1 MAKQLALFGLMTA
14 LWALNWFPIQRAE
27 KILSAT
33 AVVSGQRLPSLQR
46 LSKQVRLSSDSIRWV
61 HYTKDLRRSSGDNAV
76 GGIEH
81 IYLRLGVLSNASYE
95 QIQREL
101 VRLTEPS
108 TEAFQATRDL
118 SEVRSERWKL
128 ATIEH
133 QMALF
138 ELDRAREKNSQ
149 QDASQQDA
157 SQQDESSGD
166 QDSSTRASAVV
177 YRKLNAQT
185 ESQTE
190 SEPASQVTHQ
200 ATWESL
206 LTKFDQSAKRIEE
219 FESQLAKQR
228 LEASGTIAITG
239 SPRMGVMSTK
249 ASVPET
255 LCVIA
260 FASISCF
267 GLSFCLRRQVPTG
280 LSGPQELRGPRGP
293 RVPRGVDSATMLNR
307 MGMQHLGSIA
317 IELPSEICVGTA
329 NRVPE
334 FASLKSPGL
343 SDLKRIWVTRRIVDA
358 LMVVWLGLFAF
369 RFLSDANWREL
380 LFSTPLSAFSSMLL
394 GAY

>member
-27 KILSAT
+27 KILLAT

-46 LSKQVRLSSDSIRWV
+46 LSKQVRLASDSIRWV
-61 HYTKDLRRSSGDNAV
+61 HYTRDLRRSSGDNAV
-76 GGIEH
+76 GGLEH
-81 IYLRLGVLSNASYE
+81 IYLRLGVLSGASYE
-95 QIQREL
+95 QIQGEL

-108 TEAFQATRDL
+108 PESLQVPRDL
-118 SEVRSERWKL
+118 SAVRSERWKL

-133 QMALF
+133 QMAVF

-149 QDASQQDA
+149 QDDSQGLNP
-157 SQQDESSGD
+157 QQDESSGD
-166 QDSSTRASAVV
+166 QAASTKASAVV

-185 ESQTE
+185 EA
-190 SEPASQVTHQ
+190 EPASQVPHQ
-200 ATWESL
+200 ATWEAL
-206 LTKFDQSAKRIEE
+206 RTKFDQSAKRIEG
-219 FESQLAKQR
+219 FESQLAKLR

-260 FASISCF
+260 FAAISCF
-267 GLSFCLRRQVPTG
+267 GLSFCLRREVPTR
-280 LSGPQELRGPRGP
+280 LSGPRGQSAPRGI
-293 RVPRGVDSATMLNR
+293 DSATMLNR

-317 IELPSEICVGTA
+317 IEVPSEISIGTA
-329 NRVPE
+329 SRVTE
-334 FASLKSPGL
+334 SADVKSSGL
-343 SDLKRIWVTRRIVDA
+343 SDIKRIWVTRRIVDV

>member
-61 HYTKDLRRSSGDNAV
+61 HYTRDLRRSAGDNAV

-81 IYLRLGVLSNASYE
+81 IYLRLGVLSGASYE

-108 TEAFQATRDL
+108 TESFQAPRDL
-118 SEVRSERWKL
+118 IEVRSERWKL

-133 QMALF
+133 QMSLF

-149 QDASQQDA
+149 RDDSQQDD
-157 SQQDESSGD
+157 SQRDESSGD
-166 QDSSTRASAVV
+166 QDSSTKASAVV

-185 ESQTE
+185 ES
-190 SEPASQVTHQ
+190 EPASQVPYQ

-206 LTKFDQSAKRIEE
+206 RTKFDQSAKRIEG

-239 SPRMGVMSTK
+239 SPRMGVMSTR

-260 FASISCF
+260 FTTISCF
-267 GLSFCLRRQVPTG
+267 GLSFCLRRQVPTRLTG
-280 LSGPQELRGPRGP
+280 SRGPI
-293 RVPRGVDSATMLNR
+293 VPRGVDSATMLNR

-317 IELPSEICVGTA
+317 IELPSEISIGAA
-329 NRVPE
+329 NQAPE
-334 FASLKSPGL
+334 FASAKSPGL

>member
-46 LSKQVRLSSDSIRWV
+46 ISKQVRLSSDSIRWV
-61 HYTKDLRRSSGDNAV
+61 HYTRDLRRSSGDNAV

-81 IYLRLGVLSNASYE
+81 IYLRLGVLSGASYE

-108 TEAFQATRDL
+108 TESFQAPRDL
-118 SEVRSERWKL
+118 IEVRSERWKL

-133 QMALF
+133 QMSLF

-149 QDASQQDA
+149 RDDSQQDD
-157 SQQDESSGD
+157 SQRDESSGD
-166 QDSSTRASAVV
+166 QDSSTKASAVV

-185 ESQTE
+185 ES
-190 SEPASQVTHQ
+190 EPASQVPHQ

-206 LTKFDQSAKRIEE
+206 RTKFDQSAKRIEG

-228 LEASGTIAITG
+228 LEASGSIAITG
-239 SPRMGVMSTK
+239 SPRMGIMSTR

-260 FASISCF
+260 FTTISCF
-267 GLSFCLRRQVPTG
+267 GLSFCLRRQVPTR
-280 LSGPQELRGPRGP
+280 LTGPRGP

-317 IELPSEICVGTA
+317 IELPSEISIGAA
-329 NRVPE
+329 NQVPE
-334 FASLKSPGL
+334 FASAKSPGL
-343 SDLKRIWVTRRIVDA
+343 SDIKRIWVTRRIVDA

>member
-61 HYTKDLRRSSGDNAV
+61 HYTRDMRRSSGDNAV
-76 GGIEH
+76 GRIEH
-81 IYLRLGVLSNASYE
+81 IYLRLGVLSGASYE

-108 TEAFQATRDL
+108 PESFQASRDL

-149 QDASQQDA
+149 QDD

-166 QDSSTRASAVV
+166 QDSSTKARAVV
-177 YRKLNAQT
+177 YRKLN
-185 ESQTE
+185 SQTE
-190 SEPASQVTHQ
+190 SEPASQVPYR

-206 LTKFDQSAKRIEE
+206 LTRFDQSAKRIEGL
-219 FESQLAKQR
+219 ESQLAKQR

-239 SPRMGVMSTK
+239 SPRMGVMSTR

-260 FASISCF
+260 FATISCF
-267 GLSFCLRRQVPTG
+267 GLWFCLRRQVPTG
-280 LSGPQELRGPRGP
+280 WSRPRG
-293 RVPRGVDSATMLNR
+293 PRGVDSATMLNR

-317 IELPSEICVGTA
+317 IELPSEISIEAA
-329 NRVPE
+329 NQAPE
-334 FASLKSPGL
+334 FASAKSPGL
-343 SDLKRIWVTRRIVDA
+343 SDIKRIWVTRRIVDA

>member
-27 KILSAT
+27 KILLAT

-46 LSKQVRLSSDSIRWV
+46 LSKQVRLPSDSIRWV
-61 HYTKDLRRSSGDNAV
+61 HYTRDLRRSSGDNAV
-76 GGIEH
+76 GGLEH
-81 IYLRLGVLSNASYE
+81 IYLRLGVLSGASYE

-108 TEAFQATRDL
+108 PESLQVPRDL
-118 SEVRSERWKL
+118 SAVRSERWKL

-133 QMALF
+133 QMAVF

-149 QDASQQDA
+149 QDDSQGLN

-166 QDSSTRASAVV
+166 QAASTRASAVV

-185 ESQTE
+185 EA
-190 SEPASQVTHQ
+190 EPASQVPHQ
-200 ATWESL
+200 ATWEAL
-206 LTKFDQSAKRIEE
+206 LTRFDQSAKRIEG

-260 FASISCF
+260 FAAISCF
-267 GLSFCLRRQVPTG
+267 GLSFCLRREVPTR
-280 LSGPQELRGPRGP
+280 LSVLREQSAPRGI
-293 RVPRGVDSATMLNR
+293 DSATMLNR

-317 IELPSEICVGTA
+317 IEVPSEIPIGTA
-329 NRVPE
+329 SRVTE
-334 FASLKSPGL
+334 SADAKSSGL
-343 SDLKRIWVTRRIVDA
+343 SDIKRIWVTRRIVDV

>member
-1 MAKQLALFGLMTA
+1 
-14 LWALNWFPIQRAE
+14 
-27 KILSAT
+27 
-33 AVVSGQRLPSLQR
+33 
-46 LSKQVRLSSDSIRWV
+46 
-61 HYTKDLRRSSGDNAV
+61 
-76 GGIEH
+76 
-81 IYLRLGVLSNASYE
+81 
-95 QIQREL
+95 
-101 VRLTEPS
+101 VRLTEPNPES
-108 TEAFQATRDL
+108 LQVPRDL
-118 SEVRSERWKL
+118 SAVRSERWKL

-133 QMALF
+133 QMAVF

-149 QDASQQDA
+149 GLN

-166 QDSSTRASAVV
+166 QASSTRASAVV

-185 ESQTE
+185 EV
-190 SEPASQVTHQ
+190 EPADQVPHQ
-200 ATWESL
+200 ATWEAL
-206 LTKFDQSAKRIEE
+206 RTKFDQSAKRIEGI
-219 FESQLAKQR
+219 ESQLAKQR

-260 FASISCF
+260 FAAISCF
-267 GLSFCLRRQVPTG
+267 GLSFCLRRQVPTR
-280 LSGPQELRGPRGP
+280 LSGPRGM
-293 RVPRGVDSATMLNR
+293 DSTTMLNR

-317 IELPSEICVGTA
+317 IEVPSEISIGTA
-329 NRVPE
+329 SRVAE
-334 FASLKSPGL
+334 SADVKSAGL
-343 SDLKRIWVTRRIVDA
+343 SDIKRIWVTRRIVDA

>member
-61 HYTKDLRRSSGDNAV
+61 HYTRDLRRSAGDNAV

-81 IYLRLGVLSNASYE
+81 IYLRLGVLSGASYE

-108 TEAFQATRDL
+108 PESFQASRDL

-133 QMALF
+133 QMAIF

-149 QDASQQDA
+149 RDDSQQDD
-157 SQQDESSGD
+157 SQRDESSGD
-166 QDSSTRASAVV
+166 QAPSTKASAVV

-185 ESQTE
+185 ES
-190 SEPASQVTHQ
+190 EPASQVPHR

-206 LTKFDQSAKRIEE
+206 LTKFDQSAKRIEG

-239 SPRMGVMSTK
+239 SPRMGVMSTR

-260 FASISCF
+260 FTTISCF
-267 GLSFCLRRQVPTG
+267 GLSFCLRRQVPTR
-280 LSGPQELRGPRGP
+280 LSGPRG
-293 RVPRGVDSATMLNR
+293 PRGVDSATMLNR
-307 MGMQHLGSIA
+307 MGMPHLGSIA
-317 IELPSEICVGTA
+317 IELPSEISIGAA
-329 NRVPE
+329 NRVSE
-334 FASLKSPGL
+334 FASAKSPGL
-343 SDLKRIWVTRRIVDA
+343 SDIKRIWVTRRIVDA

>member
-61 HYTKDLRRSSGDNAV
+61 HYTRDMRRSSGDNAV
-76 GGIEH
+76 GRIEH
-81 IYLRLGVLSNASYE
+81 IYLRLGVLSGASYE

-108 TEAFQATRDL
+108 PESFQASRDL

-128 ATIEH
+128 ATVEH

-149 QDASQQDA
+149 QDD

-166 QDSSTRASAVV
+166 QDSSTKARAVV
-177 YRKLNAQT
+177 YRKLN
-185 ESQTE
+185 SQTE
-190 SEPASQVTHQ
+190 SEPASQVPYR

-206 LTKFDQSAKRIEE
+206 LTRFDQSAKRIEGL
-219 FESQLAKQR
+219 ESQLAKQR

-239 SPRMGVMSTK
+239 SPRMGVMSTR

-260 FASISCF
+260 FATISCF

-280 LSGPQELRGPRGP
+280 WSRPRGPRG
-293 RVPRGVDSATMLNR
+293 PRGVDSATMLNR

-317 IELPSEICVGTA
+317 IESPSEISIGTA
-329 NRVPE
+329 SRVTE
-334 FASLKSPGL
+334 FASTKSSGL

-358 LMVVWLGLFAF
+358 LMAVWLGLFAF

>member
-61 HYTKDLRRSSGDNAV
+61 HYTRDLRRSSGDNAV

-81 IYLRLGVLSNASYE
+81 IYLRLGVLSGASYE

-108 TEAFQATRDL
+108 TESFQAPRDL
-118 SEVRSERWKL
+118 IEVRSERWKL

-133 QMALF
+133 QMAIF

-149 QDASQQDA
+149 QDDSQRY
-157 SQQDESSGD
+157 ESSGD
-166 QDSSTRASAVV
+166 QDASTKASAVV

-185 ESQTE
+185 ES
-190 SEPASQVTHQ
+190 EPASQVPHQ

-206 LTKFDQSAKRIEE
+206 LTKFDQSAKRIEG

-239 SPRMGVMSTK
+239 SPRMGVMSTR

-260 FASISCF
+260 FTTISCF
-267 GLSFCLRRQVPTG
+267 GLSFCLRRQVPTR
-280 LSGPQELRGPRGP
+280 LTGPRGP

-317 IELPSEICVGTA
+317 IELPSEISIGAA
-329 NRVPE
+329 NQAPE
-334 FASLKSPGL
+334 FASAKSPGL
-343 SDLKRIWVTRRIVDA
+343 SDIKRIWVTRRIVDA

>member
-27 KILSAT
+27 KILLAT

-46 LSKQVRLSSDSIRWV
+46 LSKQVRLASDSIRWV
-61 HYTKDLRRSSGDNAV
+61 HYTRDLRRSSGDNAV
-76 GGIEH
+76 GGLEH
-81 IYLRLGVLSNASYE
+81 IYLRLGVLSGASYE
-95 QIQREL
+95 QIQGEL

-108 TEAFQATRDL
+108 PESLQVPRDL
-118 SEVRSERWKL
+118 SAVRSERWKL

-133 QMALF
+133 QMAVF

-149 QDASQQDA
+149 QDDSQGLNP
-157 SQQDESSGD
+157 QQDESSGD
-166 QDSSTRASAVV
+166 QAASTKASAVV

-185 ESQTE
+185 EA
-190 SEPASQVTHQ
+190 EPASQVPHQ
-200 ATWESL
+200 ATWEAL
-206 LTKFDQSAKRIEE
+206 RTKFDQSAKRIEG
-219 FESQLAKQR
+219 FESQLAKLR

-260 FASISCF
+260 FAAISCF
-267 GLSFCLRRQVPTG
+267 GLSFCLRRQVPTR
-280 LSGPQELRGPRGP
+280 LS
-293 RVPRGVDSATMLNR
+293 VPRGQSAPRGIDSATMLNR

-317 IELPSEICVGTA
+317 IEVPSEISIGTA
-329 NRVPE
+329 SRVTE
-334 FASLKSPGL
+334 SADAKSSGL
-343 SDLKRIWVTRRIVDA
+343 SDIKRIWVTRRIVDV

>member
-61 HYTKDLRRSSGDNAV
+61 HYTRDLRRSSGDNAV

-81 IYLRLGVLSNASYE
+81 IYLRLGVLSGASYE

-108 TEAFQATRDL
+108 TESFQAPRDL
-118 SEVRSERWKL
+118 IEVRSERWKL

-149 QDASQQDA
+149 RDDSQR
-157 SQQDESSGD
+157 DESSGD
-166 QDSSTRASAVV
+166 QDSSTKASAVV

-185 ESQTE
+185 ES
-190 SEPASQVTHQ
+190 EPASQVPHQ

-206 LTKFDQSAKRIEE
+206 RTKFDQSAKRIEG

-239 SPRMGVMSTK
+239 SPRMGVMSTR

-260 FASISCF
+260 FTTISCF
-267 GLSFCLRRQVPTG
+267 GLSFCLRRQVPTR
-280 LSGPQELRGPRGP
+280 LTGPRGP

-317 IELPSEICVGTA
+317 IELPSEISIGAA
-329 NRVPE
+329 NQAPE
-334 FASLKSPGL
+334 FASAKSPGL
-343 SDLKRIWVTRRIVDA
+343 SDIKRIWVTRRIVDA
-358 LMVVWLGLFAF
+358 LMVVWLGLFTF

>member
-27 KILSAT
+27 KILLAT

-46 LSKQVRLSSDSIRWV
+46 LSKQVRLPSDSIRWV
-61 HYTKDLRRSSGDNAV
+61 HYTRDLRRSSGDNAV

-81 IYLRLGVLSNASYE
+81 IYLRLGVLSGASYE

-108 TEAFQATRDL
+108 PESLQVPRDL
-118 SEVRSERWKL
+118 IAVRSERWKL

-133 QMALF
+133 QMAVF

-149 QDASQQDA
+149 GLDSQQDD
-157 SQQDESSGD
+157 SQGLDSQRDESSGD
-166 QDSSTRASAVV
+166 QASSTRASAVV

-185 ESQTE
+185 EV
-190 SEPASQVTHQ
+190 EPASQVPHQ
-200 ATWESL
+200 ATWEAL
-206 LTKFDQSAKRIEE
+206 LTRFDQSAKRIEG

-249 ASVPET
+249 ASLPET

-260 FASISCF
+260 FAAISCF
-267 GLSFCLRRQVPTG
+267 GLSFCLRRQVPTR
-280 LSGPQELRGPRGP
+280 LSGPRGP
-293 RVPRGVDSATMLNR
+293 RSQRAPRGMDSATMLNR

-317 IELPSEICVGTA
+317 IEVPSEIPIGPA
-329 NRVPE
+329 SRVTEP
-334 FASLKSPGL
+334 ACAKSAGL
-343 SDLKRIWVTRRIVDA
+343 SDIKRIWVARRIVDV

>member
-61 HYTKDLRRSSGDNAV
+61 HYTRDLRRSAGDNAV

-81 IYLRLGVLSNASYE
+81 IYLRLGVLSGASYE

-108 TEAFQATRDL
+108 TESFQAPRDL
-118 SEVRSERWKL
+118 IEVRSERWKL

-133 QMALF
+133 QMAIF

-149 QDASQQDA
+149 RDDSQQDD
-157 SQQDESSGD
+157 SQRDESSGD
-166 QDSSTRASAVV
+166 QDSSTKASAVV

-185 ESQTE
+185 ES
-190 SEPASQVTHQ
+190 EPASQVPHQ

-206 LTKFDQSAKRIEE
+206 LTKFDQSAKRIEG

-239 SPRMGVMSTK
+239 SPRMGVMSTR

-260 FASISCF
+260 FTTISCF
-267 GLSFCLRRQVPTG
+267 GLSFCLRRQVPTRLTG
-280 LSGPQELRGPRGP
+280 SRGP

-317 IELPSEICVGTA
+317 IELPSEISIGAA

-334 FASLKSPGL
+334 FASAKFPGL
-343 SDLKRIWVTRRIVDA
+343 SDIKRIWVTRRIVDA

>member
-61 HYTKDLRRSSGDNAV
+61 HYTRDLRRSSGDNAV

-81 IYLRLGVLSNASYE
+81 IYLRLGVLSGASYE

-108 TEAFQATRDL
+108 TESFQAPRDL
-118 SEVRSERWKL
+118 IEVRSERWKL

-149 QDASQQDA
+149 RDDSQR
-157 SQQDESSGD
+157 DESSGD
-166 QDSSTRASAVV
+166 QDSSTKASAVV

-185 ESQTE
+185 ES
-190 SEPASQVTHQ
+190 EPASQVPHQ

-206 LTKFDQSAKRIEE
+206 LTKFDQSAKRIEG

-239 SPRMGVMSTK
+239 SPRMGVMSTR

-260 FASISCF
+260 FTTISCF
-267 GLSFCLRRQVPTG
+267 GLSFCLRRQVPTRLTG
-280 LSGPQELRGPRGP
+280 SRGP

-317 IELPSEICVGTA
+317 IELPSEISIGAA
-329 NRVPE
+329 NQAPE
-334 FASLKSPGL
+334 FASEKSPGL

>member
-27 KILSAT
+27 KILLAT

-46 LSKQVRLSSDSIRWV
+46 LSKQVRLPSDSIRWV
-61 HYTKDLRRSSGDNAV
+61 HYTRDLRRSSGDNAI
-76 GGIEH
+76 GGLEH
-81 IYLRLGVLSNASYE
+81 IYLRLGVLSGASYE
-95 QIQREL
+95 QIQGEL

-108 TEAFQATRDL
+108 PESLQVPRDL
-118 SEVRSERWKL
+118 SAVRSERWKL

-133 QMALF
+133 QMAVF

-149 QDASQQDA
+149 QDDSQGLD
-157 SQQDESSGD
+157 SQRDESSGD
-166 QDSSTRASAVV
+166 QASSTRASAVV
-177 YRKLNAQT
+177 YRKLNDQT
-185 ESQTE
+185 EV
-190 SEPASQVTHQ
+190 EPASQVPHQ
-200 ATWESL
+200 ATWEAL
-206 LTKFDQSAKRIEE
+206 LTKFDQSAKRIEG

-260 FASISCF
+260 FAAISCF
-267 GLSFCLRRQVPTG
+267 GLSFCLRRQLPTR
-280 LSGPQELRGPRGP
+280 LSGPRGQSAPRGM
-293 RVPRGVDSATMLNR
+293 DSATMLNR

-317 IELPSEICVGTA
+317 IEVPSEISIGTA
-329 NRVPE
+329 SRVTE
-334 FASLKSPGL
+334 SADVKSSGL
-343 SDLKRIWVTRRIVDA
+343 SDIKRIWVTRRIVDV

>member
-27 KILSAT
+27 KILLAT

-46 LSKQVRLSSDSIRWV
+46 LSKQVRLPSDSIRWV
-61 HYTKDLRRSSGDNAV
+61 HYTRDLRRSSGDNAV
-76 GGIEH
+76 GGLEH
-81 IYLRLGVLSNASYE
+81 IYLRLGVLSGASYE

-108 TEAFQATRDL
+108 PESLPVPRDL
-118 SEVRSERWKL
+118 SAVRSERWKL

-133 QMALF
+133 QMAVF

-149 QDASQQDA
+149 GLDLQQDG
-157 SQQDESSGD
+157 SQGLNSQRDESSGD
-166 QDSSTRASAVV
+166 QASSTRASAVV

-185 ESQTE
+185 ET
-190 SEPASQVTHQ
+190 EPASHVPHQ
-200 ATWESL
+200 ATWEAL
-206 LTKFDQSAKRIEE
+206 RTKFDQSAKRIEG

-260 FASISCF
+260 FAAISCF
-267 GLSFCLRRQVPTG
+267 GLSFCLRRQVPTR
-280 LSGPQELRGPRGP
+280 LS
-293 RVPRGVDSATMLNR
+293 VPRGQIAPRGIDSATMLNR

-317 IELPSEICVGTA
+317 IEIPSEISIGTA
-329 NRVPE
+329 SRVTE
-334 FASLKSPGL
+334 SADAKSSGL
-343 SDLKRIWVTRRIVDA
+343 SDIKRIWVTRRIVDV

>member
-27 KILSAT
+27 KILLAT

-46 LSKQVRLSSDSIRWV
+46 LSKQVRLPSDSIRWV
-61 HYTKDLRRSSGDNAV
+61 HYTRDLRRSSGDNAV
-76 GGIEH
+76 GGLEH
-81 IYLRLGVLSNASYE
+81 IYLRLGVLSGASYE

-108 TEAFQATRDL
+108 PESLQVPRDL
-118 SEVRSERWKL
+118 SAVRSERWKL

-133 QMALF
+133 QMAVF

-149 QDASQQDA
+149 RLNSQQDDSQRLN

-166 QDSSTRASAVV
+166 QAASTRASAVV

-185 ESQTE
+185 EA
-190 SEPASQVTHQ
+190 EPASQVPHQ
-200 ATWESL
+200 ATWEAL
-206 LTKFDQSAKRIEE
+206 RTKFDQSAKRIEG

-260 FASISCF
+260 FAAISCF
-267 GLSFCLRRQVPTG
+267 GLSFCLRRQMPTR
-280 LSGPQELRGPRGP
+280 LSGPRGQSAPRGI
-293 RVPRGVDSATMLNR
+293 DSATMLNR

-317 IELPSEICVGTA
+317 IEVPSEISIGTA
-329 NRVPE
+329 SRVTE
-334 FASLKSPGL
+334 SADAKSSGL
-343 SDLKRIWVTRRIVDA
+343 SDIKRIWVTRRIVDV

>member
-61 HYTKDLRRSSGDNAV
+61 HYTRDMRRSSGDNAV
-76 GGIEH
+76 GRIEH
-81 IYLRLGVLSNASYE
+81 IYLRLGVLSGASYE

-108 TEAFQATRDL
+108 PESFQASRDL

-149 QDASQQDA
+149 QDD

-166 QDSSTRASAVV
+166 QDSSTKARAVV
-177 YRKLNAQT
+177 YRKLN
-185 ESQTE
+185 SQTE
-190 SEPASQVTHQ
+190 SEPASQVPHR

-206 LTKFDQSAKRIEE
+206 LTRFDQSAKRIEGL
-219 FESQLAKQR
+219 ESQLAKQR

-239 SPRMGVMSTK
+239 SPRMGVMSTR

-260 FASISCF
+260 FATISCF

-280 LSGPQELRGPRGP
+280 WSGPRGP
-293 RVPRGVDSATMLNR
+293 RGPRGVDSATMLNR

-317 IELPSEICVGTA
+317 IESPSEISIGTA
-329 NRVPE
+329 SRVTE
-334 FASLKSPGL
+334 FASTKSSGL

-358 LMVVWLGLFAF
+358 LMAVWLGLFAF

>member
-27 KILSAT
+27 KILLAT

-46 LSKQVRLSSDSIRWV
+46 LSKQVRLPSDSIRWV
-61 HYTKDLRRSSGDNAV
+61 HYTRDLRRSSGDNAV
-76 GGIEH
+76 GGLEH
-81 IYLRLGVLSNASYE
+81 IYLRLGVLSGASYE
-95 QIQREL
+95 QIQGEL

-108 TEAFQATRDL
+108 PESLQVPRDL
-118 SEVRSERWKL
+118 SAVRSERWKL

-133 QMALF
+133 QMAVF

-149 QDASQQDA
+149 QDDSQGLD
-157 SQQDESSGD
+157 SQRDESSGD
-166 QDSSTRASAVV
+166 QASSTRASAVV
-177 YRKLNAQT
+177 YRKLNDQT
-185 ESQTE
+185 EV
-190 SEPASQVTHQ
+190 EPASQVPHQ
-200 ATWESL
+200 ATWEAL
-206 LTKFDQSAKRIEE
+206 LTKFDQSAKRIEG

-260 FASISCF
+260 FAAISCF
-267 GLSFCLRRQVPTG
+267 GLSFCLRRQLPTR
-280 LSGPQELRGPRGP
+280 LSGPRGQSAPRGM
-293 RVPRGVDSATMLNR
+293 DSATMLNR

-317 IELPSEICVGTA
+317 IEVPSEISIGTA
-329 NRVPE
+329 SRVTE
-334 FASLKSPGL
+334 SADVKSSGL
-343 SDLKRIWVTRRIVDA
+343 SDIKRIWVTRRIVDV

>member
-61 HYTKDLRRSSGDNAV
+61 HYTRDLRRSAGDNAV

-81 IYLRLGVLSNASYE
+81 IYLRLGVLSGASYE

-108 TEAFQATRDL
+108 TESFQAPRDL
-118 SEVRSERWKL
+118 IEVRSERWKL

-133 QMALF
+133 QMAIF

-149 QDASQQDA
+149 RDDSQQDD
-157 SQQDESSGD
+157 SQRDESSGD
-166 QDSSTRASAVV
+166 QDSSTKASAVV

-185 ESQTE
+185 ES
-190 SEPASQVTHQ
+190 EPASQVPHQ

-206 LTKFDQSAKRIEE
+206 LTKFDQSAKRIEG

-239 SPRMGVMSTK
+239 SPRMGVMSTR

-260 FASISCF
+260 FTTISCF
-267 GLSFCLRRQVPTG
+267 GLSFCLRRQVPTR
-280 LSGPQELRGPRGP
+280 LTGPRGP

-317 IELPSEICVGTA
+317 IELPSEISIGAA
-329 NRVPE
+329 NRVSE
-334 FASLKSPGL
+334 FASAKSPGL
-343 SDLKRIWVTRRIVDA
+343 SDIKRIWVTRRIVDA
-358 LMVVWLGLFAF
+358 LMVVWLGLFTF

>member
-61 HYTKDLRRSSGDNAV
+61 HYTRDLRRSAGDNAV

-81 IYLRLGVLSNASYE
+81 IYLRLGVLSGASYE

-108 TEAFQATRDL
+108 TESFQAPRDL
-118 SEVRSERWKL
+118 IEVRSERWKL

-133 QMALF
+133 QMSLF

-149 QDASQQDA
+149 RDDSQQDD
-157 SQQDESSGD
+157 SQRDESSGD
-166 QDSSTRASAVV
+166 QDSSTKASAVV

-185 ESQTE
+185 ES
-190 SEPASQVTHQ
+190 EPASQVPYQ

-206 LTKFDQSAKRIEE
+206 RTKFDQSAKRIEG

-239 SPRMGVMSTK
+239 SPRMGVMSTR

-260 FASISCF
+260 FTTISCF
-267 GLSFCLRRQVPTG
+267 GLSFCLRRQVPTR
-280 LSGPQELRGPRGP
+280 LTGPRGP

-317 IELPSEICVGTA
+317 IELPSEISIEAA
-329 NRVPE
+329 NQAPE
-334 FASLKSPGL
+334 FASAKSPGL

>member
-27 KILSAT
+27 KILLAT

-46 LSKQVRLSSDSIRWV
+46 LSKQVRLPSDSIRWV
-61 HYTKDLRRSSGDNAV
+61 HYTRDLRRSSGDNAV
-76 GGIEH
+76 GGLEH
-81 IYLRLGVLSNASYE
+81 IYLRLGVLSGASYE

-108 TEAFQATRDL
+108 PESLQVPRDL
-118 SEVRSERWKL
+118 SAVRSERWKL

-133 QMALF
+133 QMAVF

-149 QDASQQDA
+149 QDDSQGLD
-157 SQQDESSGD
+157 SQRDESSGD
-166 QDSSTRASAVV
+166 QASSTRASAVV

-185 ESQTE
+185 EV
-190 SEPASQVTHQ
+190 EPASQVPHQ
-200 ATWESL
+200 ATWEAL
-206 LTKFDQSAKRIEE
+206 LTRFDQSAKRIEG

-249 ASVPET
+249 ASLPET

-260 FASISCF
+260 FAAISCF
-267 GLSFCLRRQVPTG
+267 GLSFCLRRQVPTR
-280 LSGPQELRGPRGP
+280 LSGPRGI
-293 RVPRGVDSATMLNR
+293 DSAAMLNR

-317 IELPSEICVGTA
+317 IEVPSEIPIGPA
-329 NRVPE
+329 SRVTEP
-334 FASLKSPGL
+334 ACAKSAGL
-343 SDLKRIWVTRRIVDA
+343 SDIKRIWVARRIVDV

>member
-27 KILSAT
+27 KILLAT

-46 LSKQVRLSSDSIRWV
+46 LSKQVRLPSDSIRWV
-61 HYTKDLRRSSGDNAV
+61 HYTRDLRRSSGDNAV
-76 GGIEH
+76 GGLEH
-81 IYLRLGVLSNASYE
+81 IYLRLGVLSGASYE

-101 VRLTEPS
+101 VRMTEPS
-108 TEAFQATRDL
+108 PESLQVPRDL
-118 SEVRSERWKL
+118 SAVRSERWKL

-133 QMALF
+133 QMAVF

-149 QDASQQDA
+149 QDDSQGLD
-157 SQQDESSGD
+157 SQRDESSGD
-166 QDSSTRASAVV
+166 QASSTRASAVV

-185 ESQTE
+185 EV
-190 SEPASQVTHQ
+190 EPASQVPHQ
-200 ATWESL
+200 ATWEAL
-206 LTKFDQSAKRIEE
+206 LTRFDQSAKRIEG

-249 ASVPET
+249 ASLPET

-260 FASISCF
+260 FAAISCF
-267 GLSFCLRRQVPTG
+267 GLSFCLRRQVPTR
-280 LSGPQELRGPRGP
+280 LSGPRGM
-293 RVPRGVDSATMLNR
+293 DSATMLNR

-317 IELPSEICVGTA
+317 IEVPSEILIGPA
-329 NRVPE
+329 SRVTEP
-334 FASLKSPGL
+334 ADAKSAGL
-343 SDLKRIWVTRRIVDA
+343 SDIKRIWVARRIVDV

>member
-27 KILSAT
+27 KILLAT

-46 LSKQVRLSSDSIRWV
+46 LSKQVRLPSDSIRWV
-61 HYTKDLRRSSGDNAV
+61 HYTRDLRRSSGDNAV
-76 GGIEH
+76 GGLEH
-81 IYLRLGVLSNASYE
+81 IYLRLGVLSGASYE

-108 TEAFQATRDL
+108 SESLQVPRDL
-118 SEVRSERWKL
+118 SAVRSERWKL

-133 QMALF
+133 QMAVF

-149 QDASQQDA
+149 GLDSQQDD
-157 SQQDESSGD
+157 SQGLNSQRDESSGD
-166 QDSSTRASAVV
+166 QASLTRASAVV

-185 ESQTE
+185 EV
-190 SEPASQVTHQ
+190 EPAGQVPHQ
-200 ATWESL
+200 ATWEAL
-206 LTKFDQSAKRIEE
+206 RTKFDQSAKRIEG
-219 FESQLAKQR
+219 FESQLAKLR

-260 FASISCF
+260 FAAISCF
-267 GLSFCLRRQVPTG
+267 GLSFCLRRQVPTR
-280 LSGPQELRGPRGP
+280 LS
-293 RVPRGVDSATMLNR
+293 VPRGQIAPRGMDSATMLNR

-317 IELPSEICVGTA
+317 IEIPSEISIGTA
-329 NRVPE
+329 SRVTE
-334 FASLKSPGL
+334 SADAKSSGL
-343 SDLKRIWVTRRIVDA
+343 SDIKRIWVTRRIVDV

-380 LFSTPLSAFSSMLL
+380 LFSTPLSAFSSILL

>member
-61 HYTKDLRRSSGDNAV
+61 HYTRDLRRSSGDNAV

-81 IYLRLGVLSNASYE
+81 IYLRLGVLSGASYE

-108 TEAFQATRDL
+108 TESFQAPRDL
-118 SEVRSERWKL
+118 IEVRSERWKL

-149 QDASQQDA
+149 RDDSQRDDSQQDD
-157 SQQDESSGD
+157 SQQDDSQRDESSGD
-166 QDSSTRASAVV
+166 QDSSTKASAVV

-185 ESQTE
+185 ES
-190 SEPASQVTHQ
+190 EPASQVPHR

-206 LTKFDQSAKRIEE
+206 LTKFDQSAKRIEG

-239 SPRMGVMSTK
+239 SPRMGVMSTR

-260 FASISCF
+260 FTTISCF
-267 GLSFCLRRQVPTG
+267 GLSFCLRRQVPTR
-280 LSGPQELRGPRGP
+280 LSGPRG
-293 RVPRGVDSATMLNR
+293 PRGVDSATMLNR

-317 IELPSEICVGTA
+317 IELPSEISIGAA

-334 FASLKSPGL
+334 FASAKSPGL
-343 SDLKRIWVTRRIVDA
+343 SDIKRIWVTRRIVDA

>member
-61 HYTKDLRRSSGDNAV
+61 HYTRDLRRSSGDNAV

-81 IYLRLGVLSNASYE
+81 IYLRLGVLSGASYE

-108 TEAFQATRDL
+108 TESFQAPRDL
-118 SEVRSERWKL
+118 IEVRSERWKL

-149 QDASQQDA
+149 RDDSQR
-157 SQQDESSGD
+157 DESSGD
-166 QDSSTRASAVV
+166 QDSSTKASAVV

-185 ESQTE
+185 ES
-190 SEPASQVTHQ
+190 EPASQVPHQ

-206 LTKFDQSAKRIEE
+206 LTKFDQSAKRIEG

-239 SPRMGVMSTK
+239 SPRMGVMSTR

-260 FASISCF
+260 FTTISCF
-267 GLSFCLRRQVPTG
+267 GLSFCLRRQVPTR
-280 LSGPQELRGPRGP
+280 LTGPRGP

-317 IELPSEICVGTA
+317 IELPSEISIGAA
-329 NRVPE
+329 NQVPE
-334 FASLKSPGL
+334 FASAKSPGL

>member
-27 KILSAT
+27 KILLAT
-33 AVVSGQRLPSLQR
+33 AVVSGQRLPCLQK
-46 LSKQVRLSSDSIRWV
+46 LSKQVRLPSDSIRWV
-61 HYTKDLRRSSGDNAV
+61 HYTRDLRRSSGDNAV
-76 GGIEH
+76 GGLEH
-81 IYLRLGVLSNASYE
+81 IYLRLGVLSGASYE

-108 TEAFQATRDL
+108 LESLQVPRDL
-118 SEVRSERWKL
+118 SAVRSERWKL

-133 QMALF
+133 QMAVF

-149 QDASQQDA
+149 QDDSQGLNP
-157 SQQDESSGD
+157 QQDESSGD
-166 QDSSTRASAVV
+166 QAASTRASAVV

-185 ESQTE
+185 EA
-190 SEPASQVTHQ
+190 EPASQVPHQ
-200 ATWESL
+200 ATWEAL
-206 LTKFDQSAKRIEE
+206 RTKFDQSAKRIEG
-219 FESQLAKQR
+219 FESQLAKLR

-260 FASISCF
+260 FAAISCF
-267 GLSFCLRRQVPTG
+267 GLSFCLRRQVPTR
-280 LSGPQELRGPRGP
+280 LSGPRGQSAPRGI
-293 RVPRGVDSATMLNR
+293 DSATMLNR

-317 IELPSEICVGTA
+317 IEVPSEISIGTA
-329 NRVPE
+329 SRVTE
-334 FASLKSPGL
+334 SADAKSSGL
-343 SDLKRIWVTRRIVDA
+343 SDIKRIWVTRRIVDV

>member
-27 KILSAT
+27 KILLAT

-46 LSKQVRLSSDSIRWV
+46 LSKQVRLPSDSIRWV
-61 HYTKDLRRSSGDNAV
+61 HYTRDLRRSSGDNAV
-76 GGIEH
+76 GGLEH
-81 IYLRLGVLSNASYE
+81 IYLRLGVLSGASYE

-108 TEAFQATRDL
+108 PESLQVPRDL
-118 SEVRSERWKL
+118 SAVRSERWKL

-133 QMALF
+133 QMAVF

-149 QDASQQDA
+149 QDD

-166 QDSSTRASAVV
+166 QAASTRASAVV

-185 ESQTE
+185 EA
-190 SEPASQVTHQ
+190 EPASQVPHQ
-200 ATWESL
+200 ATWEAL
-206 LTKFDQSAKRIEE
+206 RTKFDQSAKRIEG

-260 FASISCF
+260 FAAISCF
-267 GLSFCLRRQVPTG
+267 GLSFCLRRQVPTR
-280 LSGPQELRGPRGP
+280 LSGPRGQSAPRGI
-293 RVPRGVDSATMLNR
+293 DSATMLNR

-317 IELPSEICVGTA
+317 IEVPSEISIGTA
-329 NRVPE
+329 SRVTE
-334 FASLKSPGL
+334 SADAKSSGL
-343 SDLKRIWVTRRIVDA
+343 SDIKRIWVTRRIVDV

>member
-27 KILSAT
+27 KILLAT

-46 LSKQVRLSSDSIRWV
+46 LSKQVRLPSDSIRWV
-61 HYTKDLRRSSGDNAV
+61 HYTRDLRRSSGDNAV
-76 GGIEH
+76 GGLEH
-81 IYLRLGVLSNASYE
+81 IYLRLGVLSGASYE

-108 TEAFQATRDL
+108 PESLHTPRDL
-118 SEVRSERWKL
+118 SAVRSERWKL

-133 QMALF
+133 QMAVF

-149 QDASQQDA
+149 GLDSQQDD
-157 SQQDESSGD
+157 SQGLNSQRDESSGD
-166 QDSSTRASAVV
+166 QASSTRASAVV

-185 ESQTE
+185 EV
-190 SEPASQVTHQ
+190 EPAGQVPHQ
-200 ATWESL
+200 ATWEAL
-206 LTKFDQSAKRIEE
+206 RTKFDQSAKRIEG

-260 FASISCF
+260 FAAISCF
-267 GLSFCLRRQVPTG
+267 GLSFCLRRQVPTR
-280 LSGPQELRGPRGP
+280 LS
-293 RVPRGVDSATMLNR
+293 VPRGQIAPRGMDSATMLNR

-317 IELPSEICVGTA
+317 IEIPSEISIGTA
-329 NRVPE
+329 SRVTE
-334 FASLKSPGL
+334 SADAKSSGL
-343 SDLKRIWVTRRIVDA
+343 SDIKRIWVTRRIVDV

>member
-61 HYTKDLRRSSGDNAV
+61 HYTRDMRRSSGDNAV
-76 GGIEH
+76 GRIEH
-81 IYLRLGVLSNASYE
+81 IYLRLGVLSGASYE

-108 TEAFQATRDL
+108 PESFQASRDL

-149 QDASQQDA
+149 QDD

-166 QDSSTRASAVV
+166 QDSSTKARAVV
-177 YRKLNAQT
+177 YRKLN
-185 ESQTE
+185 SQTE
-190 SEPASQVTHQ
+190 SEPASQVPHR

-206 LTKFDQSAKRIEE
+206 LTRFDQSAKRIEGL
-219 FESQLAKQR
+219 ESQLAKQR

-239 SPRMGVMSTK
+239 SPRMGVMSTR

-260 FASISCF
+260 FATISCF

-280 LSGPQELRGPRGP
+280 WSGPRGP
-293 RVPRGVDSATMLNR
+293 RGPRGVDSATMLNR

-317 IELPSEICVGTA
+317 IESRSEISIGTA
-329 NRVPE
+329 SRVTE
-334 FASLKSPGL
+334 FASTKSSGL

-358 LMVVWLGLFAF
+358 LMAVWLGLFAF

>member
-27 KILSAT
+27 KILLAT

-46 LSKQVRLSSDSIRWV
+46 LSKQVRLPSDSIRWV
-61 HYTKDLRRSSGDNAV
+61 HYTRDLRRSSGDNAV
-76 GGIEH
+76 GGLEH
-81 IYLRLGVLSNASYE
+81 IYLRLGVLSGASYE

-108 TEAFQATRDL
+108 PESLHTPRDL
-118 SEVRSERWKL
+118 SAVRSERWKL

-133 QMALF
+133 QMAVF

-149 QDASQQDA
+149 GLDLQQHDSQGLN
-157 SQQDESSGD
+157 SQRDESSGD
-166 QDSSTRASAVV
+166 QASSTRASAVV

-185 ESQTE
+185 ET
-190 SEPASQVTHQ
+190 EPAGQVPHQ
-200 ATWESL
+200 ATWEAL
-206 LTKFDQSAKRIEE
+206 RTKFDQSAKRIEG

-260 FASISCF
+260 FAAISCF
-267 GLSFCLRRQVPTG
+267 GLSFCLRRQVPTR
-280 LSGPQELRGPRGP
+280 LSVPRGQ
-293 RVPRGVDSATMLNR
+293 RVPRGMDSATMLNR

-317 IELPSEICVGTA
+317 IEVPSEIPIGTA
-329 NRVPE
+329 SQVTE
-334 FASLKSPGL
+334 SADAKSSGL
-343 SDLKRIWVTRRIVDA
+343 SDIKRIWVTRRIVDV

>member
-61 HYTKDLRRSSGDNAV
+61 HYTRDLRRSSGDNAV

-81 IYLRLGVLSNASYE
+81 IYLRLGVLSGASYE

-108 TEAFQATRDL
+108 TESFQAPRDL
-118 SEVRSERWKL
+118 IEVRSERWKL

-133 QMALF
+133 QMAIF

-149 QDASQQDA
+149 RDDSQQDD
-157 SQQDESSGD
+157 SQRDESSGD
-166 QDSSTRASAVV
+166 QDSSTKASAVV

-185 ESQTE
+185 ES
-190 SEPASQVTHQ
+190 EPASQAPHQ

-206 LTKFDQSAKRIEE
+206 LTKFDQSAKRIEG

-239 SPRMGVMSTK
+239 SPRMGVMSTR

-260 FASISCF
+260 FTTISCF
-267 GLSFCLRRQVPTG
+267 GLSFCLRRQVPTRLTG
-280 LSGPQELRGPRGP
+280 SRGP

-317 IELPSEICVGTA
+317 IELPSEISIGAA
-329 NRVPE
+329 NQAPE
-334 FASLKSPGL
+334 FASEKSPGL

>member
-27 KILSAT
+27 KILLAT

-46 LSKQVRLSSDSIRWV
+46 LSKQVRLPSDSIRWV
-61 HYTKDLRRSSGDNAV
+61 HYTRDLRRSSGDNAV

-81 IYLRLGVLSNASYE
+81 IYLRLGVLSGASYE

-101 VRLTEPS
+101 VRMTEPS
-108 TEAFQATRDL
+108 PESLQVPRDL
-118 SEVRSERWKL
+118 SAVRSERWKL

-133 QMALF
+133 QMAVF

-149 QDASQQDA
+149 QDDSQGLD
-157 SQQDESSGD
+157 SQRDESSGD
-166 QDSSTRASAVV
+166 QASSTRASAVV

-185 ESQTE
+185 EV
-190 SEPASQVTHQ
+190 EPASQVPHQ
-200 ATWESL
+200 ATWEAL
-206 LTKFDQSAKRIEE
+206 LTRFDQSAKRIEG

-249 ASVPET
+249 ASLPET

-260 FASISCF
+260 FAAISCF
-267 GLSFCLRRQVPTG
+267 GLSFCLRRQVPTR
-280 LSGPQELRGPRGP
+280 LSGPRGM
-293 RVPRGVDSATMLNR
+293 DSATMLNR

-317 IELPSEICVGTA
+317 IEVPSEILIGPA
-329 NRVPE
+329 SRVTEP
-334 FASLKSPGL
+334 ACAKSAGL
-343 SDLKRIWVTRRIVDA
+343 SDIKRIWVARRIVDV

>member
-61 HYTKDLRRSSGDNAV
+61 HYTRDLRRSSGDNAV

-81 IYLRLGVLSNASYE
+81 IYLRLGVLSGASYE

-108 TEAFQATRDL
+108 TESFQAPRDL
-118 SEVRSERWKL
+118 IEVRSERWKL

-133 QMALF
+133 QMAIF

-149 QDASQQDA
+149 RDDSQQDD
-157 SQQDESSGD
+157 SQRDESSGD
-166 QDSSTRASAVV
+166 QDSSTKASAVV

-185 ESQTE
+185 ES
-190 SEPASQVTHQ
+190 EPASQVPHQ

-206 LTKFDQSAKRIEE
+206 LTKFDQSAKRIEG

-239 SPRMGVMSTK
+239 SPRMGVMSTR

-260 FASISCF
+260 FTTISCF
-267 GLSFCLRRQVPTG
+267 GLSFCLRRQVPTR
-280 LSGPQELRGPRGP
+280 LTGPRGP

-317 IELPSEICVGTA
+317 IELPSEISIGAA
-329 NRVPE
+329 NQAPE
-334 FASLKSPGL
+334 FASAKSPGL

-380 LFSTPLSAFSSMLL
+380 LFSTPLSAFSSMWL

>member
-27 KILSAT
+27 KILLAT

-46 LSKQVRLSSDSIRWV
+46 LSKQVRLPSDSIRWV
-61 HYTKDLRRSSGDNAV
+61 HYTRDLRRSSGDNAV
-76 GGIEH
+76 GGLEH
-81 IYLRLGVLSNASYE
+81 IYLRLGVLSGASYE

-108 TEAFQATRDL
+108 PESLQVPRDL
-118 SEVRSERWKL
+118 SAVRSERWKL

-133 QMALF
+133 QMAVF

-149 QDASQQDA
+149 QDD

-166 QDSSTRASAVV
+166 QAASTRASAVV

-185 ESQTE
+185 EA
-190 SEPASQVTHQ
+190 EPASQVPHQ
-200 ATWESL
+200 ATWEAL
-206 LTKFDQSAKRIEE
+206 RTKFDQSAKRIEG

-260 FASISCF
+260 FAAISCF
-267 GLSFCLRRQVPTG
+267 GLSFCLRRQMPTR
-280 LSGPQELRGPRGP
+280 LSGPRGQSAPRGI
-293 RVPRGVDSATMLNR
+293 DSATMLNR

-317 IELPSEICVGTA
+317 IEVPSEISIGTA
-329 NRVPE
+329 SRVTE
-334 FASLKSPGL
+334 SADAKSSGL
-343 SDLKRIWVTRRIVDA
+343 SDIKRIWVTRRIVDV

>member
-61 HYTKDLRRSSGDNAV
+61 HYTRDLRRSAGDNAV

-81 IYLRLGVLSNASYE
+81 IYLRLGVLSGASYE

-108 TEAFQATRDL
+108 TESFQAPRDL
-118 SEVRSERWKL
+118 IEVRSERWKL

-133 QMALF
+133 QMSLF

-149 QDASQQDA
+149 RDDSQQDD
-157 SQQDESSGD
+157 SQRDESSGD
-166 QDSSTRASAVV
+166 QDSSTKASAVV

-185 ESQTE
+185 ES
-190 SEPASQVTHQ
+190 EPASQVPYQ

-206 LTKFDQSAKRIEE
+206 RTKFDQSAKRIEG

-239 SPRMGVMSTK
+239 SPRMGVMSTR

-260 FASISCF
+260 FTTISCF
-267 GLSFCLRRQVPTG
+267 GLSFCLRRQVPTRLTG
-280 LSGPQELRGPRGP
+280 SRGPI
-293 RVPRGVDSATMLNR
+293 VPRGVDSATMLNR

-317 IELPSEICVGTA
+317 IELPSEISIGAA
-329 NRVPE
+329 NQAPE
-334 FASLKSPGL
+334 FASAKSPGL
-343 SDLKRIWVTRRIVDA
+343 SDIKRIWVTRRIVDA

>member
-61 HYTKDLRRSSGDNAV
+61 HYTRDLRRSSGDNAV

-81 IYLRLGVLSNASYE
+81 IYLRLGVLSGASYE

-108 TEAFQATRDL
+108 TESFQAPRDL
-118 SEVRSERWKL
+118 IEVRSERWKL

-149 QDASQQDA
+149 RDDSQR
-157 SQQDESSGD
+157 DESSGD
-166 QDSSTRASAVV
+166 QDSSTKASAVV

-185 ESQTE
+185 ES
-190 SEPASQVTHQ
+190 EPASQVPHQ

-206 LTKFDQSAKRIEE
+206 LTKFDQSAKRIEG

-239 SPRMGVMSTK
+239 SPRMGVMSTR

-260 FASISCF
+260 FTTISCF
-267 GLSFCLRRQVPTG
+267 GLSFCLRRQVPTRLTG
-280 LSGPQELRGPRGP
+280 SRGP

-317 IELPSEICVGTA
+317 IELPSEISIGAA
-329 NRVPE
+329 NQAPE
-334 FASLKSPGL
+334 FASAKSPGL

>member
-1 MAKQLALFGLMTA
+1 
-14 LWALNWFPIQRAE
+14 
-27 KILSAT
+27 
-33 AVVSGQRLPSLQR
+33 
-46 LSKQVRLSSDSIRWV
+46 
-61 HYTKDLRRSSGDNAV
+61 LRRSSGDNAV
-76 GGIEH
+76 GGLEH
-81 IYLRLGVLSNASYE
+81 IYLRLGVLSGASYE

-108 TEAFQATRDL
+108 PESLQVPRDL
-118 SEVRSERWKL
+118 SAVRSERWKL

-133 QMALF
+133 QMAVF

-149 QDASQQDA
+149 QDDSQGLNP
-157 SQQDESSGD
+157 QQDESSGD
-166 QDSSTRASAVV
+166 QAASTRASAVV

-185 ESQTE
+185 EA
-190 SEPASQVTHQ
+190 EPASQVPHQ
-200 ATWESL
+200 ATWEAL
-206 LTKFDQSAKRIEE
+206 RTKFDQSAKRIEG
-219 FESQLAKQR
+219 FESQLAKLR

-260 FASISCF
+260 FAAISCF
-267 GLSFCLRRQVPTG
+267 GLSFCLRREVPTR
-280 LSGPQELRGPRGP
+280 LSVLREQSAPRGI
-293 RVPRGVDSATMLNR
+293 DSATMLNR

-317 IELPSEICVGTA
+317 IEVPSEIPIGTA
-329 NRVPE
+329 SRVTE
-334 FASLKSPGL
+334 SADAKSSGL
-343 SDLKRIWVTRRIVDA
+343 SDIKRIWVTRRIVDV

-380 LFSTPLSAFSSMLL
+380 LFSTPLSAFSSILL

>member
-27 KILSAT
+27 KILLAT

-46 LSKQVRLSSDSIRWV
+46 LSKQVRLPSDSIRWV
-61 HYTKDLRRSSGDNAV
+61 HYTRDLRRSSGDNAV
-76 GGIEH
+76 GSLEH
-81 IYLRLGVLSNASYE
+81 IYLRLGVLSGASYE

-108 TEAFQATRDL
+108 PESLQVPRDL
-118 SEVRSERWKL
+118 SAVRSERWKL

-133 QMALF
+133 QMAVF

-149 QDASQQDA
+149 QDD

-166 QDSSTRASAVV
+166 QAASTRASAVV

-185 ESQTE
+185 EA
-190 SEPASQVTHQ
+190 EPASQVPHQ
-200 ATWESL
+200 ATWEAL
-206 LTKFDQSAKRIEE
+206 RTKFDQSAKRIEG

-260 FASISCF
+260 FAAISCF
-267 GLSFCLRRQVPTG
+267 GLSFCLRRQVPTR
-280 LSGPQELRGPRGP
+280 LSGPRGI
-293 RVPRGVDSATMLNR
+293 DSATMLNR

-317 IELPSEICVGTA
+317 IEVPSEISIGTA
-329 NRVPE
+329 SRVTE
-334 FASLKSPGL
+334 SADAKSSGL
-343 SDLKRIWVTRRIVDA
+343 SDIKRIWVTRRIVDV

>member
-27 KILSAT
+27 KILLAT

-46 LSKQVRLSSDSIRWV
+46 LSKQDRLPSDSIRWV
-61 HYTKDLRRSSGDNAV
+61 HYTRDLRRSSGDNAV
-76 GGIEH
+76 GGLEH
-81 IYLRLGVLSNASYE
+81 IYLRLGVLSGASYE

-108 TEAFQATRDL
+108 PESLQVPRDL
-118 SEVRSERWKL
+118 SAVRSERWKL

-133 QMALF
+133 QMAVF

-149 QDASQQDA
+149 RLDSQQDD
-157 SQQDESSGD
+157 SQGLNSQRDESSGD
-166 QDSSTRASAVV
+166 QASSTRASAVV

-185 ESQTE
+185 EA
-190 SEPASQVTHQ
+190 EPASQVPHQ

-206 LTKFDQSAKRIEE
+206 LTKFDQSAKRIEG
-219 FESQLAKQR
+219 FESQLAKLR

-260 FASISCF
+260 FAAISCF
-267 GLSFCLRRQVPTG
+267 GLSFCLRRQVPTR
-280 LSGPQELRGPRGP
+280 LSGPSGQSAPRGI
-293 RVPRGVDSATMLNR
+293 DSATMLNR

-317 IELPSEICVGTA
+317 IEVPSEISIGTA
-329 NRVPE
+329 SRVTE
-334 FASLKSPGL
+334 SSDAKFAGS
-343 SDLKRIWVTRRIVDA
+343 SDIKRIWVTRRIVDV